1 MGTYQWDMRQPVCPK
16 RTAASLGL
24 DVVEPAGDELQLD
37 IDDLSDMRFVDEMI
51 GLLSISDIG
60 VRIHKVTSSKSGNTH
75 VYLRL
80 EWPCQLDAVTRIALQ
95 ACFGSDRK
103 RELLSLLR
111 HVFKTQ
117 HPPTVFFEV
126 PDSATVSE

>member
-1 MGTYQWDMRQPVCPK
+1 MKKPVCPQA
-16 RTAASLGL
+16 TAAALGL
-24 DVVEPAGDELQLD
+24 IAVAPEVDELQLD
-37 IDDLSDMRFVDEMI
+37 IDNKSDMDIVDDML
-51 GLLSISDIG
+51 GLLAASDIG
-60 VRIHKVTSSKSGNTH
+60 ARVEKVTTSKSGNTH

-80 EWPCQLDAVTRIALQ
+80 EWPVELDPVTRIALQ

-117 HPPTVFFEV
+117 HPPTVLFEKV
-126 PDSATVSE
+126 TP